1 MEPNTCAPAL
11 LLDNNL
17 LPGTKVVGPRSSS
30 SLFHWTLG
38 LTEPDPE
45 RTAPVLKP
53 VPARKC
59 YLLLKD
65 KGVSYS
71 VMSDSFDPMD

>member
-1 MEPNTCAPAL
+1 MHQPFCLTTICCQEPRPWVPEAQVA
-11 LLDNNL
+11 
-17 LPGTKVVGPRSSS
+17 SSTG
-30 SLFHWTLG
+30 LLG
-38 LTEPDPE
+38 LTEPDLE